1 MSERNLLMIPGP
13 TQVDPIV
20 MRAMMKTTESHM
32 SESFGLLYR
41 QVLDKLKKVFVAE
54 GEAFAMAGS
63 GTLAQEIALANMIRP
78 RDKVLNLVTGYFS
91 GRFVDITKCLRG
103 VAHPLTVQWGKAIKP
118 EDVRRELAKDQYRA
132 VTCAHV
138 ETSTGVAIPI
148 REIGEEVKAAGVRFV
163 VDTVASLGG
172 LDVRTDDWGIDANCT
187 CSQKC
192 LGVPPGLAMI
202 GLSKEGLEEV
212 EERKELVGSV
222 YSDLKGWLDL
232 TRNPT
237 KVYYATQPVNLV
249 YALDAALDLII
260 QEGLERRFHRHRIIA
275 EACRS
280 AMTAMGLKLV
290 AEKGY
295 AADTVTSVFYP
306 EGIADAAFRGEV
318 ARNHVIIARG
328 FGELEGKIF
337 RVGHMGNVNAN
348 DIMATLAAIERGMKK
363 AGHRFKYG
371 DGLGVAQTV
380 LDNLP
385 S

>member
-1 MSERNLLMIPGP
+1 MIPGP
-13 TQVDPIV
+13 TQVDPTV

-32 SESFGLLYR
+32 SEPFGLLYR
-41 QVLDKLKKVFVAE
+41 RTLDKLKEVSATE

-63 GTLAQEIALANMIRP
+63 GTLAQEIALANMVQP
-78 RDKVLNLVTGYFS
+78 GDKVLNLVTGYFS
-91 GRFVDITKCLRG
+91 GRFVEIAKALGCT
-103 VAHPLTVQWGKAIKP
+103 AHPLPVPWGKAIKP
-118 EDVRRELAKDQYRA
+118 EDVKRELARDDFQA

-148 REIGEEVKAAGVRFV
+148 KEIGEAVRAAGARYV

-172 LDVRTDDWGIDANCT
+172 MDVRTDEWGIDANCT

-202 GLSKEGLEEV
+202 ALSKDGLKEV
-212 EERKELVGSV
+212 EERGEPVGSV
-222 YSDLKGWLDL
+222 YGNLKGWLSL
-232 TRNPT
+232 VRNPT
-237 KVYYATQPVNLV
+237 KAYYATQPVNLI
-249 YALDAALDLII
+249 YALDAALDLILD
-260 QEGLERRFHRHRIIA
+260 EGLEKRFRRHRIIA

-280 AMTAMGLKLV
+280 AMTAMGLELV

-306 EGIADAAFRGEV
+306 KGIEDASFRGVV

-328 FGELEGKIF
+328 FGELEGRIF

-348 DIMATLAAIERGMKK
+348 DIMATIAAIERGMKERGHPFEYGAGCK
-363 AGHRFKYG
+363 A
-371 DGLGVAQTV
+371 AQAV
-380 LDNLP
+380 LEALAP
-385 S
+385 SG